1 MNVVQIDVKRGEEG
15 RKPLKMRHSSLY
27 CVPRVGDS
35 RGELMRCIS
44 YSVDG
49 PETVQVTES
58 CSHSSP
64 SLLIA
69 GGPPLLIAGG
79 ILAVRPPLLIA
90 GGRSSLLAVRPP
102 LLIAG
107 GRSRLLAVRP
117 SLLIAGGRWS
127 SAPPLL
133 IAGERASAPPLL
145 IAGERASVGHSLLS
159 RGPNSSADSSSGS
172 QLIFRPLAAVS
183 PSLLIAEGRAIA
195 IGLLSVESSLQS
207 QLFISLVFP
216 YYGRLICLVYSR
228 IYRQK

>member
-1 MNVVQIDVKRGEEG
+1 
-15 RKPLKMRHSSLY
+15 
-27 CVPRVGDS
+27 
-35 RGELMRCIS
+35 MRCIS

-79 ILAVRPPLLIA
+79 I
-90 GGRSSLLAVRPP
+90 LAVRPP

-183 PSLLIAEGRAIA
+183 PSLLIAGGRAIA
-195 IGLLSVESSLQS
+195 IGLFSVDSSLQS

>member
-1 MNVVQIDVKRGEEG
+1 
-15 RKPLKMRHSSLY
+15 
-27 CVPRVGDS
+27 
-35 RGELMRCIS
+35 MRCIS

-79 ILAVRPPLLIA
+79 ILAVRPP
-90 GGRSSLLAVRPP
+90 
-102 LLIAG
+102 
-107 GRSRLLAVRP
+107 
-117 SLLIAGGRWS
+117 LLIAGGRWS

-183 PSLLIAEGRAIA
+183 PSLLIAGGRAIA
-195 IGLLSVESSLQS
+195 IGLFSVDSSLQS

>member
-1 MNVVQIDVKRGEEG
+1 
-15 RKPLKMRHSSLY
+15 
-27 CVPRVGDS
+27 
-35 RGELMRCIS
+35 MRCIS

-90 GGRSSLLAVRPP
+90 GGR
-102 LLIAG
+102 
-107 GRSRLLAVRP
+107 
-117 SLLIAGGRWS
+117 WS

-159 RGPNSSADSSSGS
+159 RGPNLSADSSSGS
-172 QLIFRPLAAVS
+172 QLIFKPLAAVS
-183 PSLLIAEGRAIA
+183 PSLLIAGGRAIA
-195 IGLLSVESSLQS
+195 IGLFSVDSSLQS